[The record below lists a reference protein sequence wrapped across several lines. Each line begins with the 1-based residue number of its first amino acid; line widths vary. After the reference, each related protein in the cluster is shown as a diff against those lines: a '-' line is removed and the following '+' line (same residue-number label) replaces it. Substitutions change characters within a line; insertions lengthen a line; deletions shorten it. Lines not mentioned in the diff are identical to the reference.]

1 MTELVRRPAAIRS
14 GSWRTAATVAPMSQT
29 GIDVAR
35 GDRAAQAPAPYGLAL
50 LELLRVILVAGAFC
64 GVVVAGLG
72 GRLFMFVLRLTSPEG
87 VRGVMTDDG
96 FRVGEFSLANTLG
109 LMTIGAVVGVV
120 GVAAYLLVKPWLFGP
135 LWLRRLTVTL
145 TAGAIGGA
153 LLIHPDGTDFRL
165 LEPRW
170 LAVAL
175 CVAVPAV
182 FGLVACAVADRV
194 AAPTSWTRR
203 GWPRVALPVLALGS
217 LTVGV
222 IVFVMVA
229 AATALVLALRG
240 LYPAVRSSTPAT
252 TVVRAAFLAV
262 AVTGVVGLAHDVRE
276 VADLPP
282 SPFAGSR

>member
-1 MTELVRRPAAIRS
+1 
-14 GSWRTAATVAPMSQT
+14 MSQT

-194 AAPTSWTRR
+194 AAPGLLDS
-203 GWPRVALPVLALGS
+203 PRVAPRGPPGARARFPDGGRDRVRDGGGRHGS
-217 LTVGV
+217 RARTPGAVSRREVVDTGHHRRTGGV
-222 IVFVMVA
+222 PGC
-229 AATALVLALRG
+229 RRDG
-240 LYPAVRSSTPAT
+240 RRRPRPRREGGGGPS
-252 TVVRAAFLAV
+252 
-262 AVTGVVGLAHDVRE
+262 AVTVRWE
-276 VADLPP
+276 PL
-282 SPFAGSR
+282 SRRVLG